1 MYANLQ
7 TITSGVWKL
16 TMKQT
21 DKETTMIVSAIS
33 TGFELTAREMDIL
46 RMLFTGQRSTEIAD
60 TLKIS
65 KRTTDKHL
73 AQAYSKM
80 RVINRYDAYRKAIE
94 LGIIS
99 D

>member
-1 MYANLQ
+1 
-7 TITSGVWKL
+7 
-16 TMKQT
+16 MKQT
-21 DKETTMIVSAIS
+21 DKETTAIS
-33 TGFELTAREMDIL
+33 PGFELTAREMDIL